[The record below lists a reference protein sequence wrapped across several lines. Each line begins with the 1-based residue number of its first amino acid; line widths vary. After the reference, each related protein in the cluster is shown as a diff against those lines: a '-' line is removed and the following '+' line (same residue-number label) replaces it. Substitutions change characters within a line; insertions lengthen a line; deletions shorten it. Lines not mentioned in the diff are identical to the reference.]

1 MTLRPMARFV
11 LDGVRL
17 DYYESDAG
25 GALRGSVDLTQAR
38 DARETPAGTF
48 PHTASPPDRWG
59 CEVET
64 PKRTYYIRWEHED
77 EYEHWLRALR
87 LVLAGGEGTL
97 TGAASKCTA
106 DTLVLLGLR
115 EQTAAVAELAERV
128 VEGHLSLDT
137 GVWSPGLPVC
147 GCAPAAAS
155 SPDWAG
161 GPKSRR
167 PPPPPRARTRARAH
181 ARAGSRCARCSTAAT
196 ARSCPR
202 AQRRRRAAR
211 LGG

>member
-1 MTLRPMARFV
+1 MARFV

-48 PHTASPPDRWG
+48 PPAYTASPPDRWG
-59 CEVET
+59 CEVEA

-106 DTLVLLGLR
+106 ETLVLLGLR
-115 EQTAAVAELAERV
+115 EQTAAIAELAERV

-147 GCAPAAAS
+147 GCAPAAES
-155 SPDWAG
+155 SPDCAR
-161 GPKSRR
+161 GPSSRR
-167 PPPPPRARTRARAH
+167 ARARAH
-181 ARAGSRCARCSTAAT
+181 TRAGSRCARCSTAAM

-211 LGG
+211 LSE